1 MPDVCRGVVN
11 VTHDYFSNPSLE
23 FVAAPALAPA
33 EVQVDAALM
42 EVYQRELAQVSDT
55 S

>member
-1 MPDVCRGVVN
+1 MSHYSQIVR
-11 VTHDYFSNPSLE
+11 SNPTLE

-42 EVYQRELAQVSDT
+42 EQYQRELAQVRRVHLT
-55 S
+55 HQRVF